1 MENCG
6 KALIDMMTAKDIIT
20 LDELLKIS
28 QQLLEQIMCVN
39 RGYIHGDI
47 KTDNVAIHRDT
58 TGLKARLIDLDNL
71 PTIMRVEDEDE
82 EDDEARKY
90 GIKLIVTTEWD
101 GKIKAIRNE
110 FYKHHLGE
118 MIRIFGDG
126 IPENLNILAC
136 IPNDNYNMW
145 HEGVV
150 ITGSLEFIQYID
162 IYSWCLV
169 CFDLLLYLSLMNG
182 LAKLDLKSK
191 FVYFALLAIVENM
204 MIPTTISDD
213 SQQRKDIFNNRIDD
227 KYFKNIQFG
236 LSVLCSLLSNTTVI
250 NADEFDVK
258 IKSFL
263 RATCSS
269 ELKTQDAL
277 VRTVTGGDQS
287 VQSSGGRRGHRSRR
301 RRSATITPNVRSRR
315 RRRQHRRK
323 SSLTRSRHR
332 NRKAH

>member
-1 MENCG
+1 
-6 KALIDMMTAKDIIT
+6 
-20 LDELLKIS
+20 
-28 QQLLEQIMCVN
+28 MCVN

-213 SQQRKDIFNNRIDD
+213 SRQRKDIFNNPIDNN
-227 KYFKNIQFG
+227 YFKNIQFG

-301 RRSATITPNVRSRR
+301 SRRRRSATITPNVRSRR